1 MLAKAQTERENQLE
15 YELLQTK
22 TQLRDIIGSTNI
34 QPLQINIPV
43 SKVGEEELFVVQN
56 ENENLKAHNNCMR
69 AQLQELLIQLGR
81 TSSIAGAN
89 TIVDKQLQF
98 SNQKSKI
105 CQKINELC
113 LRFNKTLDKIELAA
127 SDELMNADVAAVYQS
142 QNEGQL
148 SQQLIDQNYLVS

>member
-1 MLAKAQTERENQLE
+1 
-15 YELLQTK
+15 
-22 TQLRDIIGSTNI
+22 
-34 QPLQINIPV
+34 
-43 SKVGEEELFVVQN
+43 
-56 ENENLKAHNNCMR
+56 MR

-105 CQKINELC
+105 CSKINELC

-142 QNEGQL
+142 
-148 SQQLIDQNYLVS
+148 